1 MPPDDCF
8 YLEIWSQ
15 WHYNKKSQKFKTILI
30 SRSSRKM
37 TRDKNLLILYYL
49 QKKLPKLSNAQKKV
63 SHALSFQ
70 LCSTANPEFSFY
82 ILLCEINSI
91 KTETVSLVSKC
102 IYFRRD
108 SLCFIYFDVIICQQ
122 LKKKVQASWTFF
134 SQTNEIKTCS
144 FVQQLILGILRD
156 LILQLGDF

>member
-15 WHYNKKSQKFKTILI
+15 WHYNKKSRKFKTILI

-37 TRDKNLLILYYL
+37 TRYKNLLILYYL

-122 LKKKVQASWTFF
+122 LKKKFKPAEFF
-134 SQTNEIKTCS
+134 SAKPMK
-144 FVQQLILGILRD
+144 
-156 LILQLGDF
+156 

>member
-1 MPPDDCF
+1 MCTKATLQNNRFWGMPPDDCF

-15 WHYNKKSQKFKTILI
+15 WHYNKKSRKFKTILI

-37 TRDKNLLILYYL
+37 NRYKNLLILYYL

-63 SHALSFQ
+63 FHALSFQ
-70 LCSTANPEFSFY
+70 LCSTANPKFSFY
-82 ILLCEINSI
+82 ILLCEINFI

-122 LKKKVQASWTFF
+122 LKKKFKPAELF
-134 SQTNEIKTCS
+134 SAKPMK
-144 FVQQLILGILRD
+144 
-156 LILQLGDF
+156 